1 MFGRPVKE
9 YLALQKWW
17 LVALAAVGLLRI
29 ALSLGGLPD
38 STVKWASTNLVG
50 LAAFVY
56 YGVAGQ
62 RRGFLYK
69 QLLPLTF
76 FHGVVFHAL
85 AVTGILLTIAGFPNI
100 YAAPEY
106 SGPAGTSQ
114 WFHLGAHLTVGMV
127 AAPLV
132 GWAFASLAMLVTRA
146 VSPRTVPATS

>member
-1 MFGRPVKE
+1 MFGKPVRE

-17 LVALAAVGLLRI
+17 LVALAVVGLLRI

-38 STVKWASTNLVG
+38 STVRWASTNVVG
-50 LAAFVY
+50 FAAAVY
-56 YGVAGQ
+56 YGVAGY
-62 RRGFLYK
+62 RRGYLYK

-76 FHGVVFHAL
+76 FHAVVFHAL

-114 WFHLGAHLTVGMV
+114 WLHIGAHLTLGMV

-132 GWAFASLAMLVTRA
+132 GWAFASLSMLVTRA
-146 VSPRTVPATS
+146 VAPRRVPATS